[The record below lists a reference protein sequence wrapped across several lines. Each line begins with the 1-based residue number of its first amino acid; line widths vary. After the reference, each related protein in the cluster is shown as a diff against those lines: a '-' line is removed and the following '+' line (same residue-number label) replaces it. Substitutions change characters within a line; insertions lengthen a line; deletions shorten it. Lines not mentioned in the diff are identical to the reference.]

1 MKRRTISPG
10 MLETSLSRCALAAT
24 ALTLAACAAVGPD
37 YRRPEIAL
45 PAQYPD
51 ATDAAVAA
59 DSAVSSRW
67 WTLYEDAQLTR
78 LVEAA
83 LAHNADLAQAVAR
96 VEQADA
102 QLRQV
107 GAALLPEVDLGGSAA
122 RSRISG
128 RALGAQ
134 APNGAIGNNLRVA
147 LSTSF
152 ELDVWGRLRRG
163 SEAARALALASQS
176 ARDTVRLTVVGLT
189 AQSWFALR
197 SLDEQ
202 IALTR
207 DTLKSREEA
216 LRLLGLRLQGGTS
229 SRLDVEQAETL
240 RADAAVQLR
249 ELQRQRALTR
259 SQLALLTGE
268 PGLSLGEAA
277 LGALPVPPAPPVGLP
292 SALLERRP
300 DVQAAEQ
307 QLVTANAQIGV
318 ARAEMFPTLSLN
330 GSFGNES
337 TELQNLLGAPSRIWS
352 LGFGL
357 ALPLFDGGRR
367 AARVDEATAREREAV
382 AAYQGAIAA
391 AFKDVADALA
401 NTHAATLS
409 QEDVERRDRATAN
422 ALKLA
427 QARYDAGYAAYLEL
441 LDAQRTATAARL
453 DRVRNRQAQLNASVD
468 LFKALGG
475 GWQAPR

>member
-1 MKRRTISPG
+1 MRRRPKRYVR
-10 MLETSLSRCALAAT
+10 LETPLSRSALGVMVL
-24 ALTLAACAAVGPD
+24 ALTACAAVGPD

-45 PAQYPD
+45 PAQYPGD
-51 ATDAAVAA
+51 PASAAPV

-67 WTLYEDAQLTR
+67 WTLYGDAQLTR
-78 LVEAA
+78 LVDTA
-83 LAHNADLAQAVAR
+83 LARNTDLAQAVAR

-107 GAALLPEVDLGGSAA
+107 GAALLPEVDVGGSAS
-122 RSRISG
+122 RSRVSG

-134 APNGAIGNNLRVA
+134 APGGAIGNNLRVA

-176 ARDTVRLTVVGLT
+176 ARDTVQLTVIGLT

-202 IALTR
+202 VALTR
-207 DTLKSREEA
+207 DTLKTREEA
-216 LRLLGLRLQGGTS
+216 LRLLGLRLKGGTS

-240 RADAAVQLR
+240 RADAALQLR
-249 ELQRQRALTR
+249 ELQRQRALAR
-259 SQLALLTGE
+259 SQLAVLTGE
-268 PGLSLGEAA
+268 PGLAPGEAA
-277 LGALPVPPAPPVGLP
+277 LAALPMPPLPPAGLP

-307 QLVTANAQIGV
+307 QLVAANAQIGV

-352 LGFGL
+352 FGFGL

-367 AARVDEATAREREAV
+367 AARVDEVTAREREAV
-382 AAYQGAIAA
+382 AAYQSAVAA

-409 QEDVERRDRATAN
+409 QEDVERRERATAN
-422 ALKLA
+422 ALRLA

-441 LDAQRTATAARL
+441 LDAQRTATAAQL

-475 GWQAPR
+475 GWQAAR

>member
-1 MKRRTISPG
+1 MTASSHRKT
-10 MLETSLSRCALAAT
+10 ALARGAVAAL

-37 YRRPEIAL
+37 YQRPEIAL

-51 ATDAAVAA
+51 ATASEAPA

-67 WTLYEDAQLTR
+67 WTLYDDAQLTR
-78 LVEAA
+78 LVDAA

-102 QLRQV
+102 QMRQV
-107 GAALLPEVDLGGSAA
+107 GAALLPEVDLGGSAS
-122 RSRISG
+122 RSRSSG
-128 RALGAQ
+128 RALGAH
-134 APNGAIGNNLRVA
+134 APGGAVGNDLRVA

-163 SEAARALALASQS
+163 SEAARALALSSRS

-207 DTLKSREEA
+207 DTLKTREEG

-229 SRLDVEQAETL
+229 SRLDVEQAEAL

-249 ELQRQRALTR
+249 ELQRQRALAR

-268 PGLSLGEAA
+268 PGLSLAEAA
-277 LGALPVPPAPPVGLP
+277 LASLPVPPLPPVGLP

-307 QLVTANAQIGV
+307 QLVAANAQIGV

-330 GSFGNES
+330 GSLGGES

-367 AARVDEATAREREAV
+367 AARVDEVSAREREAV
-382 AAYQGAIAA
+382 GAYQGAIAA

-441 LDAQRTATAARL
+441 LDAQRTATAAQL

-475 GWQAPR
+475 GWQAAR